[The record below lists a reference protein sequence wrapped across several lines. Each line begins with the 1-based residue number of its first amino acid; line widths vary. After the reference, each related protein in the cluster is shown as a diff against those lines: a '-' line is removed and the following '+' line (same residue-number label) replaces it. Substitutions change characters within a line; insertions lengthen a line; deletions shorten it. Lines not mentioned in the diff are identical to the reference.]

1 MMKFPKE
8 KVLIIQEINDCLARD
23 DFFGIFKL
31 KDKVLENLDQLDR
44 KIFDDLLFATF
55 VIGNFDDVVLIAS
68 ELKKKE
74 IETYSTLYY
83 TLLSLIANEDIFQAA
98 SLIRKSKILNNTE
111 IKTLYQE
118 DGANYSNLLAYAD
131 RYPNFTLLLLVVNY
145 VNGIIREI
153 NGTKEIDRDYL
164 LFRFFDLVNLIYE
177 LGYPLKIIQE
187 LSTVMKVIF
196 NLAL

>member
-8 KVLIIQEINDCLARD
+8 KVLIMQEINDCLACD

-31 KDKVLENLDQLDR
+31 KDKILESSDQLER

-68 ELKKKE
+68 ELKRKG
-74 IETYSTLYY
+74 IETYPTLYY
-83 TLLSLIANEDIFQAA
+83 TLLALIANEDLFQAV
-98 SLIRKSKILNNTE
+98 SIIKNSKILNNPE
-111 IKTLYQE
+111 IKSLYQE
-118 DGANYSNLLAYAD
+118 DGANYSNLLAYAE
-131 RYPNFTLLLLVVNY
+131 RYPNFSLLLLMVNY

-153 NGTKEIDRDYL
+153 NGTKDINRDYL
-164 LFRFFDLVNLIYE
+164 LFRFFDLINLIYE

-187 LSTVMKVIF
+187 LSSVMKVIF
-196 NLAL
+196 NLSL